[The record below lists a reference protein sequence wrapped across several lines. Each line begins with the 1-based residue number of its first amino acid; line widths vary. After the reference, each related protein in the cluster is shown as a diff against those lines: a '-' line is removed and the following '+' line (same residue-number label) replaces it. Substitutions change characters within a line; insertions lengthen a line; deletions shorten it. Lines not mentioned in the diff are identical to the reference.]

1 MILAGGSGESPR
13 PVVADDPVLVG
24 LVERCTFPPA
34 GTSVTCA
41 VSGGADSTALVAL
54 ALVAGLR
61 VEAVHVDHGLRE
73 GSDAE
78 AARVGAVLAA
88 WAVPCRSVT
97 AAVAPGGDLEAR
109 ARAARLGALP
119 ADALFGHTA
128 DDQAETV
135 LLRLLRGTGPTGLA
149 AMRPDRHPLLRLRR
163 RDTRAVCRHLG
174 VSPFEDPSNVDPR
187 FARNRVRHELLP
199 LLDDIASRD
208 VVPLLCRLAELSG
221 EQADLLA
228 ALATAI
234 DPTDAGELAATPAPV
249 AAMAIRSW
257 WGEVTHAPHPPD
269 AAAVARIMDVAAGRS
284 VGCDV
289 VDGWTVR
296 RTGGRLRLV
305 R

>member
-1 MILAGGSGESPR
+1 MTLAGSPGAAPR
-13 PVVADDPVLVG
+13 AVVATDPELAGPVA
-24 LVERCTFPPA
+24 RCTFPPA
-34 GTSVTCA
+34 GTAVTCA

-54 ALVAGLR
+54 ALAAGLR
-61 VEAVHVDHGLRE
+61 VEAVHVDHGLRD
-73 GSDAE
+73 GSDRE

-88 WAVPCRSVT
+88 WGVPFRSVT
-97 AAVAPGGDLEAR
+97 AAVADGGDLEAR
-109 ARAARLGALP
+109 ARAARIGALP
-119 ADALFGHTA
+119 DDALFGHTA
-128 DDQAETV
+128 ADQAETV

-163 RDTRAVCRHLG
+163 RDTRAVCEHLG
-174 VSPFEDPSNVDPR
+174 VEPFEDPSNTDPR
-187 FARNRVRHELLP
+187 FVRNRVRHELLP

-228 ALATAI
+228 ALATAV
-234 DPTDAGELAATPAPV
+234 DPTDAAELAATPAPV
-249 AAMAIRSW
+249 AAMAIRGW
-257 WGEVTHAPHPPD
+257 WGDVTRAPHPPD
-269 AAAVARIMDVAAGRS
+269 AAAVARILEVAAGGS